1 MLNRNKY
8 LVFIEPLRLIQ
19 AAVNADP
26 RKLTL
31 AQAAAPLSRL
41 ARPRASGGKKP
52 TRKAAVP
59 VKHFANIYPGKGMP
73 VPEKLAS
80 LVKGLEKLLN
90 MSVWLIVQ
98 NRIENEKW
106 SEWDEIGQRV
116 SQKFIEA
123 KCELPKGKPIA
134 LLLDSPGGYG
144 RNAYQIANLIRK
156 HCGSFKAVVPQYAKS
171 AATLIALG
179 AEEIILGCDAELGPL
194 DAQFFDPGRED
205 IRSALDEVQSL
216 ERLFATAL
224 EAVDQSMQLLISR
237 TQKKVDTL
245 LAPTLHFVSEM
256 MKPMI
261 EKIDTVHYTQ
271 TSRVL
276 KVAEEYATR
285 LLVPQYPPEMAKIIA
300 RHLVEKYP
308 EHAFVI
314 DSAEAARFGL
324 RTTVPSS
331 EQTAI
336 FDQMTPFLNDM
347 TIIGKIEEAR
357 P

>member
-1 MLNRNKY
+1 
-8 LVFIEPLRLIQ
+8 
-19 AAVNADP
+19 
-26 RKLTL
+26 
-31 AQAAAPLSRL
+31 
-41 ARPRASGGKKP
+41 
-52 TRKAAVP
+52 
-59 VKHFANIYPGKGMP
+59 
-73 VPEKLAS
+73 
-80 LVKGLEKLLN
+80 
-90 MSVWLIVQ
+90 
-98 NRIENEKW
+98 
-106 SEWDEIGQRV
+106 
-116 SQKFIEA
+116 
-123 KCELPKGKPIA
+123 
-134 LLLDSPGGYG
+134 
-144 RNAYQIANLIRK
+144 
-156 HCGSFKAVVPQYAKS
+156 
-171 AATLIALG
+171 
-179 AEEIILGCDAELGPL
+179 
-194 DAQFFDPGRED
+194 
-205 IRSALDEVQSL
+205 
-216 ERLFATAL
+216 
-224 EAVDQSMQLLISR
+224 
-237 TQKKVDTL
+237 
-245 LAPTLHFVSEM
+245 M